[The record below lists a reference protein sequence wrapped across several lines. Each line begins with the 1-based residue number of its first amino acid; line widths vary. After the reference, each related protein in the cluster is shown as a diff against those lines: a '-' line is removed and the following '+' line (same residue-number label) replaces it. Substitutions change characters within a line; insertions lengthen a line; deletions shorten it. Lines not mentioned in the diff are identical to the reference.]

1 MLVIEQ
7 YTICLSISNHPTDGY
22 LQNNAI
28 ILFFTNIKLLIKEV
42 FFPKTAL
49 FLGILV
55 PLLVITVLS
64 LPITKPFLIIII
76 SLLFIIELLLL
87 FTESYLPI
95 TILLL
100 VFIIRILVNT
110 VLALIINV
118 LLSGKYVLNKQLY

>member
-7 YTICLSISNHPTDGY
+7 YTICLSMSNHPTDGY

-64 LPITKPFLIIII
+64 LPITNPFLIIII

-87 FTESYLPI
+87 FTEFLFTNFY
-95 TILLL
+95 TIIS
-100 VFIIRILVNT
+100 FYHT
-110 VLALIINV
+110 DF
-118 LLSGKYVLNKQLY
+118 SKYSISTNN